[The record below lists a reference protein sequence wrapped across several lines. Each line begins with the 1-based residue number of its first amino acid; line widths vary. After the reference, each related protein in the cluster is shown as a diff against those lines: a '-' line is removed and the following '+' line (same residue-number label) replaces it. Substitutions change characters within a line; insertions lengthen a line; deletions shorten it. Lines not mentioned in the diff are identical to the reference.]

1 MRLVFLMAVC
11 GIAAVLSGVCV
22 RADPLRSPACLD
34 ALDVLR
40 ARELVLAP
48 TRTPDAGLLAL
59 RRRAAAVCLG
69 VRDDAPATAGRAA
82 QPPLSMTTEAVR
94 SPAVI
99 AIPLPTAVRP
109 PAVAIPAPPLAT
121 LQCDAV
127 GCTASDGSRLNRMG
141 PNLWGPGGAC
151 IALGPVLQCP

>member
-1 MRLVFLMAVC
+1 MRLVFLMAGC
-11 GIAAVLSGVCV
+11 GVAAVLSGVCV

-59 RRRAAAVCLG
+59 RQRAAAVCLG
-69 VRDDAPATAGRAA
+69 AHDDAPVASGRAA
-82 QPPLSMTTEAVR
+82 QPPLSTTEAVR
-94 SPAVI
+94 APVVI
-99 AIPLPTAVRP
+99 AIPVPAAVRP

-141 PNLWGPGGAC
+141 LSLWGPGGAC